1 MFDKS
6 KIFKLENKI
15 KKGIYEHIF
24 LNKNLDLLEKSDK
37 KLKIYSK
44 KKKEIQLRHKKCL
57 NELSSNII
65 NLIEI
70 KSIIKKNNLIEDRMK
85 IENYDITKL
94 ADNKKSDFKDI
105 LNDVNNYINQEFN
118 YSEYIN
124 KLEKLGLTDYL
135 IEKDKDKNY
144 TSFLLH
150 NLFELKNK
158 IIKKYLNI
166 YKKDDFKD
174 YIKIKII

>member
-1 MFDKS
+1 
-6 KIFKLENKI
+6 
-15 KKGIYEHIF
+15 
-24 LNKNLDLLEKSDK
+24 
-37 KLKIYSK
+37 
-44 KKKEIQLRHKKCL
+44 
-57 NELSSNII
+57 
-65 NLIEI
+65 
-70 KSIIKKNNLIEDRMK
+70 MK

-144 TSFLLH
+144 TSF
-150 NLFELKNK
+150 F
-158 IIKKYLNI
+158 IA
-166 YKKDDFKD
+166 
-174 YIKIKII
+174 